1 MKPIAVFIGRFQPF
15 HYGHQAIMDY
25 LVDIGYEPCMLIG
38 TPVKKTDR
46 NPISFFKTYN
56 SISGP
61 SPIEWS
67 IISEP
72 LYDCD
77 DNHSWV
83 KLLDELLTKHIP
95 ANTFH
100 LVVHNKPS
108 EAGKYGLPEN
118 HFISDYI
125 LANSTKITG
134 SIDLSSMETPS
145 INATDIRNSMSELLK
160 LAPKSSLQTLLEAL

>member
-1 MKPIAVFIGRFQPF
+1 
-15 HYGHQAIMDY
+15 MDY

-38 TPVKKTDR
+38 TSKRRCER
-46 NPISFFKTYN
+46 NPLTFRKIYDQITG
-56 SISGP
+56 IC
-61 SPIEWS
+61 PIEWTVMPV
-67 IISEP
+67 P

-77 DNHSWV
+77 DNYTWV
-83 KLLDELLTKHIP
+83 KQIDKILSEYALETEFNLAI
-95 ANTFH
+95 
-100 LVVHNKPS
+100 HNKPS
-108 EAGKYGLPEN
+108 EAGKYGLPED